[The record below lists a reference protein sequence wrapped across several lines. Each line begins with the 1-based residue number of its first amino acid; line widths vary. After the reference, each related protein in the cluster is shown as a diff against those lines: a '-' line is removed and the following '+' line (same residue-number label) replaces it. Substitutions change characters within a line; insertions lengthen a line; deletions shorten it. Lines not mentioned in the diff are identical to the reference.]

1 MSDTQ
6 KPAGAPSHSQTDA
19 PETPKQA
26 LASITA
32 FAETARR
39 LFKEGKSLDLGPLEA
54 RVDRFCRM
62 LGAAPAS
69 EREELRP
76 SFIAL
81 IDEIGRLETELRDS
95 HVEAMRQINQLNQGR
110 RAADAY
116 GNAGANRRRER

>member
-1 MSDTQ
+1 MSDTR
-6 KPAGAPSHSQTDA
+6 KPATAPSEGVT
-19 PETPKQA
+19 ETPKQA

-39 LFKEGKSLDLGPLEA
+39 LLKEGKSPDLGPLEE

-62 LGAAPAS
+62 LGAAPTT
-69 EREELRP
+69 EREALRP

-81 IDEIGRLETELRDS
+81 IDEIGRLESELRGS
-95 HVEAMRQINQLNQGR
+95 HADTMRQINQLTQGR

-116 GNAGANRRRER
+116 GNPGGGRRER

>member
-6 KPAGAPSHSQTDA
+6 KPAAAPGESESGAL
-19 PETPKQA
+19 ETPRQA

-39 LFKEGKSLDLGPLEA
+39 LFREGKSLDLGPLEE

-81 IDEIGRLETELRDS
+81 IDEIGRLESELRGS
-95 HVEAMRQINQLNQGR
+95 HDEAMRQINQLNQGR

-116 GNAGANRRRER
+116 GNAGADRRRER

>member
-1 MSDTQ
+1 MSDTPKTSP
-6 KPAGAPSHSQTDA
+6 KPENIAAA
-19 PETPKQA
+19 VPETPKQLIA
-26 LASITA
+26 NITA

-39 LFKEGKSLDLGPLEA
+39 LIKEGKSPDLGPLEQ

-62 LGAAPAS
+62 LGAAPTS

-81 IDEIGRLETELRDS
+81 IDEIGRLETELRGNHADTI
-95 HVEAMRQINQLNQGR
+95 RQITQLNQGR

-116 GNAGANRRRER
+116 GKPGGGRQR